1 MRQVVTVEII
11 CVKDMAFEVREP
23 ILSFH
28 LLDVLC

>member
-1 MRQVVTVEII
+1 MRQVDTIEII
-11 CVKDMAFEVREP
+11 WVKDMAFEVRES